1 VTYTDELDDELA
13 CDDMY
18 LGVTEPTTGC
28 TSSTVIGDN
37 SGVYLGGL
45 PFDFVIH
52 QQDSDPR
59 QKVAVSIRAFSPLFD
74 NRPTY
79 FTFFRFP
86 EMLLFMF
93 FKNSFIQSFIIKK
106 THNKR
111 VCTITTDQWKYASAP
126 ESEQ

>member
-1 VTYTDELDDELA
+1 
-13 CDDMY
+13 MY

-86 EMLLFMF
+86 KMLLFMF
-93 FKNSFIQSFIIKK
+93 FFKFIHSVIYYKK

-111 VCTITTDQWKYASAP
+111 VCTIKTDQWKYASAP